1 MKVTI
6 FLCCSDAKNNIL
18 VVVDADVNA
27 VKCNTMKLNNITGK
41 NMNRKKRKIK
51 NIIIFLVVGTV
62 AVVVRFFFVVV
73 SSQF

>member
-27 VKCNTMKLNNITGK
+27 VQCNTMKLNNITGK
-41 NMNRKKRKIK
+41 NMNRKKEK
-51 NIIIFLVVGTV
+51 
-62 AVVVRFFFVVV
+62 
-73 SSQF
+73 

>member
-41 NMNRKKRKIK
+41 NMNRK
-51 NIIIFLVVGTV
+51 
-62 AVVVRFFFVVV
+62 
-73 SSQF
+73 

>member
-51 NIIIFLVVGTV
+51 NIIIFFELL
-62 AVVVRFFFVVV
+62 APLPLL
-73 SSQF
+73 